1 MAMKGKEGQVSIC
14 GCRKD
19 ERQSVKE
26 NVKKKL
32 GRTGKKKGR
41 TLWKEEKGNQRN
53 YREMGRKRWKTGK
66 N

>member
-1 MAMKGKEGQVSIC
+1 MAVKGREGQVSIR

-32 GRTGKKKGR
+32 GRTGQKKGR
-41 TLWKEEKGNQRN
+41 TLWKEEKGNKRN
-53 YREMGRKRWKTGK
+53 YREMGRKRWETGK